1 MVIKESDFILTQLD
15 DSILWTLELLYT
27 IKPKNK
33 EPYEDFKVRGYGYSL
48 QTAIQKIVLHRV
60 KRKNI
65 EAAKKAKQSW
75 IEYLTLTKKLN
86 DYLPW

>member
-33 EPYEDFKVRGYGYSL
+33 EPYEDFKVRGYGYNL
-48 QTAIQKIVLHRV
+48 QTAIQKI
-60 KRKNI
+60 
-65 EAAKKAKQSW
+65 
-75 IEYLTLTKKLN
+75 
-86 DYLPW
+86 D